1 MQTHR
6 NPAWPFIIL
15 SLVLSQTV
23 LAQRNIPTDDQ
34 QLLVDVYREL
44 VEYKT
49 TREEENNT
57 LAVEGMAAW
66 LQAAGFAAEDIFIGG
81 ALPHKGNLVARY
93 HGTGAAEPIVLMA
106 HIDVV
111 AAERDDW
118 NMDPFTLNE
127 DEEYYYGRGT
137 LDDKAMAAIFLANM
151 VRFKREGY
159 VPNRT
164 SSSP

>member
-1 MQTHR
+1 
-6 NPAWPFIIL
+6 
-15 SLVLSQTV
+15 
-23 LAQRNIPTDDQ
+23 
-34 QLLVDVYREL
+34 
-44 VEYKT
+44 
-49 TREEENNT
+49 
-57 LAVEGMAAW
+57 
-66 LQAAGFAAEDIFIGG
+66 
-81 ALPHKGNLVARY
+81 
-93 HGTGAAEPIVLMA
+93 MA